1 MLQLIIFSISISI
14 DALGYSMGFG
24 SRNVRLTK
32 LEFLLINILNIL
44 ILSFFLNIFP
54 SIKFL
59 SQSQWLEEIS
69 KILLYIF
76 GSYYILMA
84 LKELFFGGKKPFI
97 TNKCFVIKKTQSFLN
112 FFDFLLLSIFL
123 IENMFCAIVF
133 YSTFSCAEIFVAL
146 IFLFHYLFFIIGFD
160 LGNKI
165 VNFISFDTSF
175 ISGVIFILLALF
187 G

>member
-112 FFDFLLLSIFL
+112 FFEVYVFIAFPILSK
-123 IENMFCAIVF
+123 M
-133 YSTFSCAEIFVAL
+133 
-146 IFLFHYLFFIIGFD
+146 YL
-160 LGNKI
+160 
-165 VNFISFDTSF
+165 
-175 ISGVIFILLALF
+175 
-187 G
+187 